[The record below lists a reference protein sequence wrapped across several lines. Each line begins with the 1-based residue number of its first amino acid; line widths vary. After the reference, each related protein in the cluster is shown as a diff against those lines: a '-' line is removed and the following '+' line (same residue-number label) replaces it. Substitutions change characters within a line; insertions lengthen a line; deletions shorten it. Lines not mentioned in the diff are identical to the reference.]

1 MHDIDP
7 DSSIFAGGP
16 LPPPLTKLQKT
27 RKKSR
32 DRRWL
37 NVAHLRRAMT
47 DQQQTAEERS
57 IRAEIVAWIYRHKGG
72 ATLERLDVAP

>member
-1 MHDIDP
+1 
-7 DSSIFAGGP
+7 
-16 LPPPLTKLQKT
+16 
-27 RKKSR
+27 
-32 DRRWL
+32 
-37 NVAHLRRAMT
+37 MT